1 MKFISDFLVGFR
13 LLKYELDEPIKRAK
27 KKKISHLYPRGG
39 FRNLRIE
46 EEVGN

>member
-13 LLKYELDEPIKRAK
+13 LLKYELDGPIKRAEES
-27 KKKISHLYPRGG
+27 ISHLYHRGE

-46 EEVGN
+46 EEVNN